1 MSDFKASTE
10 LLNTTR
16 MLSAI
21 LQLLQDNEI
30 IEVLE
35 KARLLAPQKTQNML
49 ESPIKKDAV
58 LDFEYIVNEL
68 LAIQEKL
75 SSRNVAR
82 TFATSPKI
90 LSRLQ
95 CIESRLLRKERNI
108 RIMISVLNMTTAQK
122 CIKERAEEIWANL
135 VRLKSRS
142 IDKESTES
150 LLLQVF
156 QRKFVETS
164 GVLDE
169 SQRRKE
175 AWIDQIYNTEKL
187 SAGISFYEG
196 NESIEKDY
204 VKAARCLNAALEA
217 GK

>member
-1 MSDFKASTE
+1 M
-10 LLNTTR
+10 LNTTR

-169 SQRRKE
+169 SQRRE
-175 AWIDQIYNTEKL
+175 EVWINQIYNTEKL

-196 NESIEKDY
+196 NERIEKDY